1 MTTFRSAA
9 WSSVGKKVITGVT
22 GLLLVGFVIA
32 HLVGNLTLFIPDGG
46 HAFNAYAHFL
56 ETAVHGWLIY
66 AFEIGLIT
74 IFLFHMVAAVTVAWK
89 DKTSARPKGYAVVKN
104 AGGKSRKSLNSRS
117 MIITGIVLIVFV
129 VLHVNMFK
137 FADHGLVTYE
147 AGKAVPVT
155 LEEGAAHHPEGAVKD
170 LYTTV
175 VAAFKQPVIAG
186 IYVLVMIL
194 LGMHLRHGFWSA
206 FQSLGWNSDR
216 HMDLLQNAARV
227 VSVLLAVGF
236 LILPLFILFFVDANA
251 AGGH

>member
-9 WSSVGKKVITGVT
+9 WSSVGKKVITGIT

-32 HLVGNLTLFIPDGG
+32 HLVGNMTLFIPDGG

-56 ETAVHGWLIY
+56 ETAVHGWLLI
-66 AFEIGLIT
+66 AFEVGLIAV
-74 IFLFHMVAAVTVAWK
+74 FLFHMVAAVTVAVK
-89 DKTSARPKGYAVVKN
+89 DKTGARPKGYAVTKD
-104 AGGKSRKSLNSRS
+104 AGGKSRKSLSSRS
-117 MIITGIVLIVFV
+117 MIITGVVLIVFV

-137 FADHGLVTYE
+137 FADHTLISYE
-147 AGKAVPVT
+147 DGRAVPVT
-155 LEEGAAHHPEGAVKD
+155 VEEGAGHPEGAVKD
-170 LYTTV
+170 LYAVVVTEFNKPL
-175 VAAFKQPVIAG
+175 VAAF
-186 IYVLVMIL
+186 YVLVMIL

-216 HMDLLQNAARV
+216 HMELMQGAARA

-236 LILPLFILFFVDANA
+236 LILPLFIFFFVDANA